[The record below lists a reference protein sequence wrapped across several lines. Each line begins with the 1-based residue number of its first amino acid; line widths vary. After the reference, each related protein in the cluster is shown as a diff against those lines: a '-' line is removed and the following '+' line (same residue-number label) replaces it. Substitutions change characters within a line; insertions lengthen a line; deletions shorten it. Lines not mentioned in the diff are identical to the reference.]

1 MNGINPTATE
11 LDMEVYVSAKD
22 TTIYIKLTGFDDLT
36 NAEEYAEYLTKNLP
50 LLLAETEVMH

>member
-1 MNGINPTATE
+1 MSGVNPTAAD

-50 LLLAETEVMH
+50 LLLMETEVIH